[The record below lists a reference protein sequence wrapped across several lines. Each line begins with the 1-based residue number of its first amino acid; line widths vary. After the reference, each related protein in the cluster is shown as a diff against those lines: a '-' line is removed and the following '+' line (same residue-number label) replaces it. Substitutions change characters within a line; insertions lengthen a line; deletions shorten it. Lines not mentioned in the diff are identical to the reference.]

1 MSLDDIRKLTNPL
14 KKKMQLM
21 VGRCILSAAED
32 KGLLTSQVEALEG
45 ETLEGVER
53 LENYGLAG
61 SPPAGSEGALLCV
74 GGSRDHPLMVGLE
87 HRGYRPELAGGEVQL
102 YSMFKQ
108 LIHLDADGNIR
119 IKAPKGVIIEA
130 ESFEAVLEKDATF
143 QSENFWA
150 NAENDIALT
159 AQRFAVA
166 AEDGAEVDS
175 ELHTRK
181 DISSDQE
188 IRDKKSSMQDMRN
201 TYNVHTHP
209 DTGPVNE
216 KM

>member
-1 MSLDDIRKLTNPL
+1 MDIDGVRKLIDRQR
-14 KKKMQLM
+14 KKAQLM
-21 VGRCILSAAED
+21 VGRCVLSSSED

-87 HRGYRPELAGGEVQL
+87 HRAHRPELAEGEVKL
-102 YSMFKQ
+102 YSIFKQ
-108 LIHLDADGNIR
+108 MIHLDADGNIR

-130 ESFEAVLEKDATF
+130 ETFEAVLGKTF
-143 QSENFWA
+143 KV
-150 NAENDIALT
+150 
-159 AQRFAVA
+159 VA
-166 AEDGAEVDS
+166 PEGAEIDGD
-175 ELHTRK
+175 LTGTK
-181 DISSDQE
+181 DVS
-188 IRDKKSSMQDMRN
+188 DKKSSIQGMRDI
-201 TYNVHTHP
+201 YNSHTHP
-209 DTGPVNE
+209 DTDPVIE